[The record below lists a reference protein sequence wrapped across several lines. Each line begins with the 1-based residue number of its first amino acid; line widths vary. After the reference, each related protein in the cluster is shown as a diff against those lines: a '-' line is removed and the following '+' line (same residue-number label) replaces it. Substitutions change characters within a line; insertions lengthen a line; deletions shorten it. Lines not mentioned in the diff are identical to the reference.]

1 VRFGKLPNELPSR
14 KRVDHAI
21 EVTLGMAPPTKAL
34 YWMNHEE
41 FKVQLEKLL
50 AKGYIKP
57 SKPRY
62 GAPPSSSFIRRIG
75 HWRCVWI
82 IKPLTRWWW
91 RIDTHVEHLQ
101 KVFQRLKE
109 NKLYVKFKKCKFKV
123 MEVDFFGHRI
133 TQKGLKMDDHKVKA
147 ILDWESPRLVP
158 ALRSFLRL
166 GSYYHK
172 FIKKLCQ
179 DSHVFDKPFEEV
191 IQNLWMGWSM

>member
-1 VRFGKLPNELPSR
+1 
-14 KRVDHAI
+14 
-21 EVTLGMAPPTKAL
+21 M
-34 YWMNHEE
+34 
-41 FKVQLEKLL
+41 
-50 AKGYIKP
+50 
-57 SKPRY
+57 
-62 GAPPSSSFIRRIG
+62 
-75 HWRCVWI
+75 
-82 IKPLTRWWW
+82 
-91 RIDTHVEHLQ
+91 EHLQ

-191 IQNLWMGWSM
+191 IQNL